1 MKHKSLISVLLY
13 CFCLSVSAY
22 DWQTDLQHRLRCDFD
37 QSRESVV
44 NYIRQYIPH
53 VTDEQIARWE
63 ETGAL
68 EQMILDGE
76 KVYFSR
82 AGRNLFRIDPQC
94 VAIWNKTHHEG
105 WSDEQIA
112 CMKNIPQILRDAPW
126 NRQHIAQARR
136 IRVTYTLTVNA
147 DAVPAGERIRC
158 WLPYPRQDQTRQ
170 TDVEL
175 ISASQQKYQF
185 SDPKCV
191 HSTLYMEQKAVAG
204 QPTVFQE
211 VFEFTTHG
219 AKFDLSNAEPY
230 DKKSSIYRKYTAE
243 REKHVVFTPQL
254 RALSDSL
261 TAGLINPVEKARNIW
276 LYIDANYPWA
286 SARNYSTIENIP
298 MYVLQ
303 NRHGDCGQVV
313 LLFIT
318 LCRIAG
324 IPARWQSGFQVHP
337 WAENMHD
344 WAEVYFE
351 GIGWVPVDQS
361 YGITPYGRN
370 EAERM
375 FYFGGIDSWRLI
387 VNSDYGMPLSPKKK
401 YPCSDTVD
409 FQRGEVEWAKG
420 NVYYD
425 EWTNDMEVE
434 YLD

>member
-1 MKHKSLISVLLY
+1 MKHKSLISVLLF
-13 CFCLSVSAY
+13 CFCMSVSAY
-22 DWQTDLQHRLRCDFD
+22 DWQTDLQHRLRCDFN

-126 NRQHIAQARR
+126 NRLHIAQARR

-175 ISASQQKYQF
+175 ISTSQQKYQF

-351 GIGWVPVDQS
+351 GIGWVPVD
-361 YGITPYGRN
+361 
-370 EAERM
+370 
-375 FYFGGIDSWRLI
+375 
-387 VNSDYGMPLSPKKK
+387 
-401 YPCSDTVD
+401 
-409 FQRGEVEWAKG
+409 
-420 NVYYD
+420 
-425 EWTNDMEVE
+425 
-434 YLD
+434 